1 MNMCRSSEF
10 SGAKGKAVSQTIE
23 QFLNEKR
30 LEGRSS
36 PAGIHWHQ
44 FHQFLQS
51 RKTESEGDP
60 PVPLILGASGESN
73 ARKHERLAQQLG
85 WALQHG
91 ILEEAIRFLQQIP
104 VERWNQGPV
113 STWHA
118 ETYNY

>member
-1 MNMCRSSEF
+1 MN
-10 SGAKGKAVSQTIE
+10 QTIE
-23 QFLNEKR
+23 QFPNEIR

-73 ARKHERLAQQLG
+73 ARKQERLAQQLE

-91 ILEEAIRFLQQIP
+91 ILEEAIRFLQQIRSSIGTEDRCQLGMRTP
-104 VERWNQGPV
+104 TTIEI
-113 STWHA
+113 
-118 ETYNY
+118 EI